1 MPRNPEHDILFESV
15 AVGPKTTKN
24 RFWQTPHCNSA
35 GSDRP
40 GSQAAFRGMK
50 AEGGW
55 GTVFIEYTAIHPES
69 DDSPHWSARLW
80 DEGDVISLRHV
91 TDSIHAHGA
100 LAGVE
105 LYYAGLHSQA
115 GESRAISRVPS
126 QAPSEA
132 IPLAST
138 AEMDD
143 DDIRAVIQMH
153 VDAAIR
159 ARDAGF
165 DIIENLV
172 SDSMIMNQ
180 FLQPTTTR
188 ERTGTEAHSR
198 TAPALRSRLP
208 RRPRRPSAM
217 SARSAIATRSTPWT
231 GRTASRSGGRHSLHR
246 AAREGGP
253 LRRLG
258 HEGRPLLGARAGN
271 RRLALYGVN
280 YMAPWVREAKKAC
293 SVPVVSAG
301 RVTSPDEMVQIIK
314 SGQADLI
321 GAARPS
327 IADPFLPNKI
337 AEGRTD
343 DIRECIGC
351 NICLSKWWQ
360 TTPLICTQNATSMEE
375 YRRGW
380 HPEKFEQAED
390 PCSVLVVGAGPAGM
404 ECARVLGERGYD
416 VHLREAS
423 DEIGGCMKDIMRYPH
438 LAEWGRV
445 ISYRQGQLD
454 KLKNV
459 EVHTGVGEMS
469 ADTVLEYGAD
479 KVVFATGAQWSPNG
493 LGGVSQEPLPGADA
507 SLPEICTPEQI
518 MAGKETG
525 ERVVVLDYEGYYTG
539 VSMAELLADRGSDV
553 TIVTSFDNVAS
564 HCIYTEEIHDIR
576 RMMHEK
582 NIKQHTLHWAEKL
595 EIGNA
600 VKLTIFYLYR
610 DGFVRTLTPKKGEY
624 SRRAGT
630 EVTELECDSVVLCTA
645 RLSNDRCSGRSRR
658 AARSGPGKAS
668 RRSAGSATATPRA
681 SSPTPSSTVTGS
693 RASSSRTIPSNRCP
707 GSESARSGGTRR
719 FPNASP
725 DRRRMS

>member
-1 MPRNPEHDILFESV
+1 MPRNPEHDILFEPI

-40 GSQAAFRGMK
+40 GTQAAFRGMK

-69 DDSPHWSARLW
+69 DDAPHWSARLW

-115 GESRAISRVPS
+115 GESRAISRAPS

-132 IPLAST
+132 VPLAGVC
-138 AEMDD
+138 EMDE
-143 DDIRAVIQMH
+143 DDIKAVIQMH
-153 VDAAIR
+153 VDAATR

-180 FLQPTTTR
+180 FFQPYYNKRTDRYGGSFENRARFALEVAEATKKAIGDTCAVGYRYAVDTMDGPEGLEVWDEGIRFIELHDR
-188 ERTGTEAHSR
+188 EGLCDVWDMKVGRYSELGLE
-198 TAPALRSRLP
+198 
-208 RRPRRPSAM
+208 
-217 SARSAIATRSTPWT
+217 IASSRST
-231 GRTASRSGGRHSLHR
+231 AS
-246 AAREGGP
+246 
-253 LRRLG
+253 
-258 HEGRPLLGARAGN
+258 
-271 RRLALYGVN
+271 N
-280 YMAPWVREAKKAC
+280 YMAPWIREAKKAC

-314 SGQADLI
+314 SGQADII

-327 IADPFLPNKI
+327 IADPFLPQKI
-337 AEGRTD
+337 DEGRTD

-380 HPEKFEQAED
+380 HPEKFERTED
-390 PCSVLVVGAGPAGM
+390 PCAVLVVGAGPSGM

-416 VHLREAS
+416 VHLREAA
-423 DEIGGCMKDIMRYPH
+423 DEIGGCVRDIMRYPH
-438 LAEWGRV
+438 LTEWGRI
-445 ISYRQGQLD
+445 ISYRQGQLN
-454 KLKNV
+454 KLRNV
-459 EVHTGVGEMS
+459 EIHTGVGTMS
-469 ADTVLEYGAD
+469 ADDVLEYGAD
-479 KVVFATGAQWSPNG
+479 KVVFATGAHWSSDG
-493 LGGVSQEPLPGADA
+493 LGGVTQAPLEGADA
-507 SLPEICTPEQI
+507 ALPQVCTPEQI
-518 MAGKETG
+518 MAGKESG
-525 ERVVVLDYEGYYTG
+525 KRVVVLDYEGYFTG
-539 VSMAELLADRGSDV
+539 VGMAELLADRGSDV
-553 TIVTSFDNVAS
+553 TIVTNWDIVAS
-564 HCIYTEEIHDIR
+564 HCIYTEEIHDVR

-582 NIKQHTLHWAEKL
+582 GIKQYTLHWADKL
-595 EIGNA
+595 EVDNA

-610 DGFVRTLTPKKGEY
+610 DGYVRTMTPKKGEY
-624 SRRAGT
+624 ARRAGT
-630 EVTELECDSVVLCTA
+630 EVTELECDSVVLCTG
-645 RLSNDRCSGRSRR
+645 RLSNNKVFREVK
-658 AARSGPGKAS
+658 ARNAEW
-668 RRSAGSATATPRA
+668 AGQGIQAVYRVGDCHAPRLIA
-681 SSPTPSSTVTGS
+681 NAIFDGH
-693 RASSSRTIPSNRCP
+693 RIAREF
-707 GSESARSGGTRR
+707 ESDDPQQPLPWIRERQVWGHET
-719 FPNASP
+719 FPKRVA
-725 DRRRMS
+725 